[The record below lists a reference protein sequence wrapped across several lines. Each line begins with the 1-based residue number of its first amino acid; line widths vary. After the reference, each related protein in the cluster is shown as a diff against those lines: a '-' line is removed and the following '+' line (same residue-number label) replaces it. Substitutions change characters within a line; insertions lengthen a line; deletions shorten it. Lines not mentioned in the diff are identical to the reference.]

1 VANVNPKKPKDI
13 RSKAAD
19 LIYKA
24 SWPHSITPESVIVEL
39 TQQTEQDIL
48 WAIEE
53 FEKELFSNRIAKMNP
68 QKEESIKRSVVLDAV
83 LFSLRYVKE
92 KVAEKY
98 KIQDNS

>member
-1 VANVNPKKPKDI
+1 MKTVNSKKPKDI

-19 LIYKA
+19 LVYKA
-24 SWPHSITPESVIVEL
+24 SWPHNFPPERAIVEL
-39 TQQTEQDIL
+39 TQQVEQDIL
-48 WAIEE
+48 WAIGE

-68 QKEESIKRSVVLDAV
+68 EKGESIKRSVVLDAV

-98 KIQDNS
+98 KIRKNS